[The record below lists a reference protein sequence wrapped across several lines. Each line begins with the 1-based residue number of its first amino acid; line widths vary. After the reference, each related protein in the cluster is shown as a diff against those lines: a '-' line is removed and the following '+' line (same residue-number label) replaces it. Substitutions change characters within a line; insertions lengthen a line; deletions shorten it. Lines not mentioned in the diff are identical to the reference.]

1 MANPTKNYET
11 TGGTVDGGGARPTDW
26 TKLEG
31 WTGGINP
38 NGMYTNN
45 VTSTPVLCKDGTTKN
60 QLSSPT
66 GKYADACMNNGGR
79 AENQTVVNAQKEVAY
94 SSENLSP
101 EEKFYQSLGI
111 KSKGG
116 WSFTVK
122 AKGRLL
128 VAVVLVAGYFA
139 YKKFKK

>member
-1 MANPTKNYET
+1 MANPSKNYET

-60 QLSSPT
+60 QPSSPT
-66 GKYADACMNNGGR
+66 AKYADACGDNGGR
-79 AENQTVVNAQKEVAY
+79 AESQLAQTVKQELQTKKQESILSKISGNYGK
-94 SSENLSP
+94 NLLIVGAIMIG
-101 EEKFYQSLGI
+101 FL
-111 KSKGG
+111 
-116 WSFTVK
+116 T
-122 AKGRLL
+122 
-128 VAVVLVAGYFA
+128 
-139 YKKFKK
+139 YKKLKK

>member
-1 MANPTKNYET
+1 MANPSKNYET

-45 VTSTPVLCKDGTTKN
+45 VTSTPVLCKDGTTKSQTN
-60 QLSSPT
+60 DPNARVL
-66 GKYADACMNNGGR
+66 DACRDNGGR
-79 AENQTVVNAQKEVAY
+79 AENQTVLP
-94 SSENLSP
+94 LSVTDP
-101 EEKFYQSLGI
+101 ELFKKNMELSAKKDEKMKQLKYGLI
-111 KSKGG
+111 
-116 WSFTVK
+116 
-122 AKGRLL
+122 
-128 VAVVLVAGYFA
+128 AVVLVAGYFA